1 MPEDQHIDRITALLT
16 ILVAICA
23 TTSGAAGYL
32 SASANNRAGGYS
44 TDSMKTLNMATTQYL
59 QALQELLHDNDLN
72 GQAKFLEYQNESAL
86 AVLIRQEMFSVQM
99 DYILT
104 NGSGAARYD
113 YNYWEAW
120 LAFMDD
126 ELGISESTYNRS
138 FELSILSSKESA
150 DAEAYLLVTV
160 FMAVGAL
167 MGTAA
172 LSTRNNGAKKALIT
186 MIMCILVGAIAYASY
201 AAWVA

>member
-1 MPEDQHIDRITALLT
+1 MSEDQHIDRITALLT

-32 SASANNRAGGYS
+32 SATANGRAGGYS
-44 TDSMKTLNMATTQYL
+44 TDSMKTLNLATTEYL

-72 GQAKFLEYQNESAL
+72 GQAKFLEYQNESEL
-86 AVLIRQEMFSVQM
+86 AVIVRQEMFSVQM
-99 DYILT
+99 GYVLT
-104 NGSGAARYD
+104 NGSGAAL
-113 YNYWEAW
+113 YNYSYQDAW
-120 LAFMDD
+120 DAFTIE
-126 ELGISESTYNRS
+126 ELSTSEISYNESL
-138 FELSILSSKESA
+138 EQSILSSKESV

-172 LSTRNNGAKKALIT
+172 LSTRNDGAKKALIA
-186 MIMCILVGAIAYASY
+186 MILCILVGAIAYAVY
-201 AAWVA
+201 AAMVA